1 MAISSLSITSV
12 NLYAAAAEAR
22 PRRER
27 ESCESRGEHGAGP
40 KPRERGSVLA
50 DAMLGALQSLGWT
63 RADGAE
69 VAEAATATAPAPT
82 SAPDGASVED
92 AVAEFAAALA
102 GALRDLRRSERGEGC
117 REGRGHG
124 GGHDRGHRGVGGMA
138 PRIEMLVVQLRSGA
152 AAPAPQPSDPPP
164 LVAAAPLPE
173 PVTTPATAAPVAI
186 EAEAP
191 ESGVAD
197 VPEPETLIVAAPP
210 APEAPEGLVDAF
222 QNLLDSLRDNGLKP
236 PLEVS
241 ASESLARFLKALAD
255 GLKPSAPGSR
265 YDTTPIFYGTFVR
278 ITA

>member
-27 ESCESRGEHGAGP
+27 ESCEPRGEHGAGT

-69 VAEAATATAPAPT
+69 VAEAATSTPT
-82 SAPDGASVED
+82 SPSDSRSVEH

-102 GALRDLRRSERGEGC
+102 GALRDLRRSERGDGC
-117 REGRGHG
+117 REGHGHG

-138 PRIEMLVVQLRSGA
+138 PRIERLVVQLRSGA
-152 AAPAPQPSDPPP
+152 AAPAPQPADPPP
-164 LVAAAPLPE
+164 VVAAAPLPE
-173 PVTTPATAAPVAI
+173 PVTVPATNAPVAI
-186 EAEAP
+186 EAGAA
-191 ESGVAD
+191 ESAAAD
-197 VPEPETLIVAAPP
+197 VPEPETLTVAAPP

-222 QNLLDSLRDNGLKP
+222 KNLLDSLRDNGLKP
-236 PLEVS
+236 PLEES

-255 GLKPSAPGSR
+255 GLRPSAPGSR
-265 YDTTPIFYGTFVR
+265 YDTMPIFYGTFVR

>member
-27 ESCESRGEHGAGP
+27 ECCEPRGEHGGGP
-40 KPRERGSVLA
+40 MPRERGSVLA

-63 RADGAE
+63 RADSTE
-69 VAEAATATAPAPT
+69 VAKAATAPAPT
-82 SAPDGASVED
+82 NAPDGTSVED

-152 AAPAPQPSDPPP
+152 AAPSPQPADPPP
-164 LVAAAPLPE
+164 EVAAARLPE
-173 PVTTPATAAPVAI
+173 PVAVPATAAPVAI
-186 EAEAP
+186 EAEAA
-191 ESGVAD
+191 ESAAAD

-222 QNLLDSLRDNGLKP
+222 KNLLDSLRDNGLKP
-236 PLEVS
+236 PLEES

-265 YDTTPIFYGTFVR
+265 YDTTPVFYGTFVR